1 MEVDGKSVA
10 TVEAAVAALNEAR
23 GGDGNAR
30 LLVRRGDTQRYVG
43 LKFS

>member
-1 MEVDGKSVA
+1 LN
-10 TVEAAVAALNEAR
+10 AAR
-23 GGDGNAR
+23 SGDGNAL